1 MTDDRS
7 LTSKAPAKDAT
18 TNSGCVDN
26 AIPQLGRGFVWQ
38 ELVVGQRMRTFR
50 RTVTETD
57 LVNFISVTGMLEAIF
72 IEDGYEGGAIQGR
85 PVPAA
90 LTYSL
95 IEGFILQTMIQGTG
109 LAMLELEQKILAPVV
124 VGDTIEAVIEVTGIR
139 PTSKSGRAVVTSRI
153 DVFNQKGIQVMT
165 YMAKRL
171 LAGRA

>member
-1 MTDDRS
+1 MTDTRS
-7 LTSKAPAKDAT
+7 SSLQPASAPPG
-18 TNSGCVDN
+18 SVDT
-26 AIPQLGRGFVWQ
+26 ALPQLGRGFVWQ
-38 ELVVGQRMRTFR
+38 DLVVGQRMRTFR

-72 IEDGYEGGAIQGR
+72 IEEGYEGGAIQGR

-124 VGDTIEAVIEVTGIR
+124 VGDTIEAVIEVTAIK

-153 DVFNQKGIQVMT
+153 DVFNQKGVQVMI
-165 YMAKRL
+165 YSAKRL
-171 LAGRA
+171 LAGRP

>member
-1 MTDDRS
+1 MTSNHSSTQIAVKVVTAVTGSQD
-7 LTSKAPAKDAT
+7 T
-18 TNSGCVDN
+18 TL
-26 AIPQLGRGFVWQ
+26 PQLGRGFVWQ
-38 ELVVGQRMRTFR
+38 DLAVGQRMRTFR

-72 IEDGYEGGAIQGR
+72 IEEGYEGGAIQGR

-90 LTYSL
+90 LTYSF

-124 VGDTIEAVIEVTGIR
+124 VGDSIEAVIEVTAIK

-153 DVFNQKGIQVMT
+153 DVFNQKGTQVMT
-165 YMAKRL
+165 YSAKRL
-171 LAGRA
+171 LAGRS

>member
-1 MTDDRS
+1 MTSNRS
-7 LTSKAPAKDAT
+7 PSQPAAKDAT
-18 TNSGCVDN
+18 VAAGPVDTTL
-26 AIPQLGRGFVWQ
+26 PQLGRGFVWQ
-38 ELVVGQRMRTFR
+38 DLAVGQRMRTFR

-72 IEDGYEGGAIQGR
+72 IEEGYEGGAIQGR

-124 VGDTIEAVIEVTGIR
+124 VGDTVEAVIEVTAIK

-153 DVFNQKGIQVMT
+153 DVFNQKGVQVMT
-165 YMAKRL
+165 YSAKRL
-171 LAGRA
+171 LAGRP

>member
-1 MTDDRS
+1 MTLVR
-7 LTSKAPAKDAT
+7 TPAVDT
-18 TNSGCVDN
+18 TL
-26 AIPQLGRGFVWQ
+26 PQLGKGFVWQ
-38 ELVVGQRMRTFR
+38 ELTIGQRMRTFR

-72 IEDGYEGGAIQGR
+72 IEEGYEGGAIKGR

-109 LAMLELEQKILAPVV
+109 LAMLELEQKILAPVM
-124 VGDTIEAVIEVTGIR
+124 VGDSIEAAIEVTDIK

-153 DVFNQKGIQVMT
+153 DVFNQKGVQVMT
-165 YMAKRL
+165 YDAKRL